1 MMLEQINKRLAR
13 FVAAQRRIPVLEQYV
28 GKEGK
33 VVAIK
38 VPDPVYQRLKALAG
52 TRSMKET
59 IFYAVQAGLAVM
71 ESGEVE

>member
-13 FVAAQRRIPVLEQYV
+13 FMAAHRKVPPLEVYV

-38 VPDPVYQRLKALAG
+38 VPDNLYARLKAVAG
-52 TRSMKET
+52 GKSLKET
-59 IFYAVQAGLAVM
+59 IFYAVQVGLTVM
-71 ESGEVE
+71 EGQE